1 MERSRLLLSKMKA
14 FVCSN
19 MWLKFHIR
27 SLKCQTISWKK
38 WEKRKMRPTRIRFH
52 IDFVIFIHRIWACCQ
67 MFDGAQNVYT
77 MEKFKN
83 CKRSIILSEVDIW
96 MRARLVISYEQFVTF
111 NLELY
116 FVKINQILFYA
127 ILMTIIIT

>member
-1 MERSRLLLSKMKA
+1 
-14 FVCSN
+14 
-19 MWLKFHIR
+19 
-27 SLKCQTISWKK
+27 
-38 WEKRKMRPTRIRFH
+38 
-52 IDFVIFIHRIWACCQ
+52 

-83 CKRSIILSEVDIW
+83 CKRLIILSEVDIW
-96 MRARLVISYEQFVTF
+96 MRARLVIGYEQFVTF

-127 ILMTIIIT
+127 ILMPIIIT